1 MFATVPAARRFCVAF
16 IALVAA
22 CNNVAPAGSGAASS
36 KPFDFPAAPISSIVV
51 DDYASGGTLTVPPG
65 TEFGLELSGGGWNF
79 ALPEATQ
86 DPYRLERGPGTWF
99 PDLGFLGPGNCDS
112 ASPCGGDGVVFVA
125 TKPGYGD
132 VTANAPGGYVFDLHL
147 QVESGPITLDLQA
160 IPIINEALSTGV
172 TAPIGATVN
181 VHLIGN
187 WGPPEPVTVDL
198 QLFGEAHMS
207 TSGVVAQVAT
217 AHVLSETIYSYLI
230 TGKGGYAYEFKH
242 LDPSIYADG
251 YTIGFDIR

>member
-1 MFATVPAARRFCVAF
+1 MCATVPRVQKAAVVLV
-16 IALVAA
+16 ALVAA
-22 CNNVAPAGSGAASS
+22 CSNGVPAAHSVSS
-36 KPFDFPAAPISSIVV
+36 TKPSDLPSAPISSIVV

-79 ALPEATQ
+79 ALPQLTQ
-86 DPYRLERGPGTWF
+86 DPYRLKSGPGSWV
-99 PDLGFLGPGNCDS
+99 PDLGYLGPGNCDS
-112 ASPCGGDGVVFVA
+112 ASPCGGDGVVFV
-125 TKPGYGD
+125 TTEPGYAE

-147 QVESGPITLDLQA
+147 QVRNGPVTLDLQA
-160 IPIINEALSTGV
+160 VPIINEAISTAV

-187 WGPPEPVTVDL
+187 WGPPQPVPDLLKLFVDDHL
-198 QLFGEAHMS
+198 A

-217 AHVLSETIYSYLI
+217 ARVLNESIYSYSI
-230 TGKGGYAYEFKH
+230 TGKGGYALRFKH
-242 LDPSIYADG
+242 LDPSVYADS